1 MRKRFKSWES
11 PRQEKENCGGNDREI
26 IFVIRVRI
34 LIRRNHDDCN
44 AAQSVDH
51 KTVGMGCQS
60 TVGSTVCSTALRS
73 TGSVHILSSTGN
85 CLVQLVV
92 QFCVVQALCIFCLA
106 QETVGRQR
114 QRQSIR

>member
-11 PRQEKENCGGNDREI
+11 PRQEKENSGGNDREI

-44 AAQSVDH
+44 TAQSVDH
-51 KTVGMGCQS
+51 KTLDMV
-60 TVGSTVCSTALRS
+60 
-73 TGSVHILSSTGN
+73 

-92 QFCVVQALCIFCLA
+92 QSAVQPCVVQALCIFCLA